1 MVIREKYL
9 EKIRGFYHSD
19 LIKVIVGIRRSG
31 KSVILQSIIKEIAE
45 ITGNIIYINFE
56 DYNWRLKIKTT
67 KNLID
72 FVEQK
77 RKAGKCYCFFDEIQ
91 ELPNWQLAVK
101 HLRIHNCSVF
111 ITGSNSKLLA
121 SEFLTELSGRFV
133 SFQVRP
139 FVYKEICQFAKEN
152 KVDID
157 INNYLIW
164 GGFPGRLKNLSKP
177 DTIAYLTDLKNTIVI
192 NDIITRYKIKN
203 EIEFISVANFIFKN
217 NARIFSARS
226 IHRHMLTDFPNLALS
241 TVIRFVDVL
250 KSAYAIETIKQHSS
264 KTKTDL
270 VFLVKTYNT
279 DVSLNSINVDDNVY
293 DFDHNLEN
301 IVYNELLYRSYSLK
315 VFLTNERK
323 EIDFIA
329 KKDGKTYYIQV
340 AYSVVDKKAHDREF
354 SVFSKIDNQ
363 HVKILITT
371 DDFDFS
377 TSTVKHIKLKD
388 FLSSE
393 EIV

>member
-1 MVIREKYL
+1 MVVREKYL
-9 EKIRGFYHSD
+9 EKIRGFYDSD

-31 KSVILQSIIKEIAE
+31 KSVILQSIIKEIQE
-45 ITGNIIYINFE
+45 ITDNIIYINFE
-56 DYNWRLKIKTT
+56 DYNWRLQIKTA

-77 RKAGKCYCFFDEIQ
+77 RKTDKCYCFFDEIQ

-121 SEFLTELSGRFV
+121 SEFLAELSGRFV

-152 KVDID
+152 NVDID

-217 NARIFSARS
+217 NSRIFSARS
-226 IHRHMLTDFPNLALS
+226 IYKYMKHDFPHLALS
-241 TVIRFVDVL
+241 TITRFVEVL
-250 KSAYAIETIKQHSS
+250 KSAYAIETIKQYST
-264 KTKTDL
+264 KTKADL
-270 VFLVKTYNT
+270 VFLVKTYNA
-279 DVSLNSINVDDNVY
+279 DAALNSINVENNIY

-301 IVYNELLYRSYSLK
+301 IVFNELLYRDYSLK
-315 VFLTNERK
+315 VFINGDK
-323 EIDFIA
+323 EIDFLA
-329 KKDGKTYYIQV
+329 TKYGKTYYIQV
-340 AYSVVDKKAHDREF
+340 AYSVIDKKAHEREF
-354 SVFSKIDNQ
+354 SAFSKIDNQ
-363 HVKILITT
+363 HEKILITN

-388 FLSSE
+388 FLISE
-393 EIV
+393 DLV